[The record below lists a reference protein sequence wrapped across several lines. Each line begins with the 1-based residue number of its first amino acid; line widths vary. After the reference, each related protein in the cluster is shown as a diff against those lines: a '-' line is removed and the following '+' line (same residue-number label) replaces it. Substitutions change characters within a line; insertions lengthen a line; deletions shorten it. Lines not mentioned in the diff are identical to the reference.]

1 MKIGATLSPWIFSE
15 LSLSQIVRHKKLA
28 VYRPDEVYFSRG
40 SVNESASLQIK
51 YNISL
56 EHLKELSTDD
66 LLQWSKSIRS
76 TSSFPLDVLYEQLGL
91 LDGAV
96 L

>member
-1 MKIGATLSPWIFSE
+1 M
-15 LSLSQIVRHKKLA
+15 
-28 VYRPDEVYFSRG
+28 
-40 SVNESASLQIK
+40 NESASLQIK